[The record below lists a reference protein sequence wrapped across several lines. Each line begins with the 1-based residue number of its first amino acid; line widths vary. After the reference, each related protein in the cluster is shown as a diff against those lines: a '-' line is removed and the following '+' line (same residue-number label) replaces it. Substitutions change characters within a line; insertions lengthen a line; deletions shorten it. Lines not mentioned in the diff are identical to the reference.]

1 MNEKLWMSA
10 TGIHYQFDC
19 CRMEAKSRM
28 LERKVILI
36 DLFVPFQLTT
46 SCCKTESSSRSES
59 ISSLSNHEASLLM
72 LCAGKSECKSAC
84 CSQKCS
90 CSSLSTKRTY
100 VEVYSLKG
108 PGRRR

>member
-19 CRMEAKSRM
+19 CQVETKSRM

-59 ISSLSNHEASLLM
+59 IGSLCKHEASLLM
-72 LCAGKSECKSAC
+72 LCAGKVNVKAVAAAKSAAVPA
-84 CSQKCS
+84 S
-90 CSSLSTKRTY
+90 
-100 VEVYSLKG
+100 V
-108 PGRRR
+108 